1 MNVFL
6 SFLIK
11 IQDHLFINQMTHF
24 TWTDICVECMI
35 SNVYWYTFQI
45 TYYMNRIQWKY
56 YSWTLKLTKVIWT
69 RPKTHLGIYITRL
82 TRTLSIIAALFLF
95 THAYLSLNEWSS
107 VHEESPFCP
116 LFSWCFC
123 LTVSLFSTDVST
135 SLCFVLII
143 NNNTCCI
150 WIDCLYRRS
159 AVLTLSS
166 SDCWFDN
173 ISKHIS
179 PRIRRRRRRW
189 TNGKNEQALLNNLIC
204 IVINAAQIQHMLLYQ
219 SKNNEELLLQQTN
232 LEMETQHTTNKIKQ

>member
-1 MNVFL
+1 M
-6 SFLIK
+6 K
-11 IQDHLFINQMTHF
+11 ILQLDLKVNKGYMDKTKKTSGYLHYKFNKKVANFI
-24 TWTDICVECMI
+24 
-35 SNVYWYTFQI
+35 Y
-45 TYYMNRIQWKY
+45 NRSI
-56 YSWTLKLTKVIWT
+56 IF
-69 RPKTHLGIYITRL
+69 IYTRL
-82 TRTLSIIAALFLF
+82 RKVF
-95 THAYLSLNEWSS
+95 TVHLSLNEWSS

-173 ISKHIS
+173 ISKHILLS
-179 PRIRRRRRRW
+179 AQESGEDAGDELMIKMSRLYWIILF
-189 TNGKNEQALLNNLIC
+189 ALLSMLHKFNIC
-204 IVINAAQIQHMLLYQ
+204 CYIKAKTM
-219 SKNNEELLLQQTN
+219 KNCCFNKLTLRWRRYLCS
-232 LEMETQHTTNKIKQ
+232 TQHTTNKIKQ